1 MGAVLYLCFKILW
14 VFTFV
19 ELCIVAFIMLLH
31 NTDMAELKKRILPT
45 GPTASLKV
53 SYRLN
58 HENVDRNIVELSER
72 LAKERR
78 EVKKKY

>member
-45 GPTASLKV
+45 GPTASLK
-53 SYRLN
+53 N